1 MPKEPRSKGVEVQ
14 YHDNKPTELT
24 ARTRRYSREFQ
35 YDQEYRFKMDGSTAV
50 LVSIEGD
57 SERYNVPANSETR
70 ALAAETVEDLPFVQ
84 GVVMFE

>member
-1 MPKEPRSKGVEVQ
+1 MEPRTTNVTVGYPDSE
-14 YHDNKPTELT
+14 PTSIT
-24 ARTRRYSREFQ
+24 VKTRRFESECSYA
-35 YDQEYRFKMDGSTAV
+35 QEYGFKMDGSTAV

-70 ALAAETVEDLPFVQ
+70 ALAAETVKDLPFVQ